1 MESAVESASNA
12 YSAWKKISPLARQQ
26 TMFRL
31 RDLIIR
37 DTQKLVEKIVQEQGI
52 TKSEAESDVGRG
64 VKVVEHACSVPDLI
78 LGETL
83 PR

>member
-64 VKVVEHACSVPDLI
+64 VK
-78 LGETL
+78 
-83 PR
+83 